1 MVNATGENTPL
12 IKACI
17 AISLTAGWRKWR
29 AVRRPVPCRH
39 HTVPKRVGETNL
51 EQWRPRLERPSCA
64 AISPRFQTQTDAL
77 ARQRD
82 SSRAHQEYYDHK
94 ISCSIA
100 TEFPSATRGRC
111 FHERDRRFES
121 VSLLRGAIF
130 ANLIP
135 RPGRITGNRRFE
147 SSSLQRRIRR
157 TPTRTGEVPSDL
169 EVVRYWDLA
178 ATERTKLN
186 DRTRRSA
193 PRSATTRTVAN
204 PGAGRQERSEPSKRS
219 L

>member
-1 MVNATGENTPL
+1 MYRYSAYRRLAKV
-12 IKACI
+12 
-17 AISLTAGWRKWR
+17 AGCP
-29 AVRRPVPCRH
+29 AAAPCQH
-39 HTVPKRVGETNL
+39 HTVPKRVGKKTL
-51 EQWRPRLERPSCA
+51 EHRRPRLERPLCA
-64 AISPRFQTQTDAL
+64 AIEPRFQTQTDTL
-77 ARQRD
+77 AEVRGIP
-82 SSRAHQEYYDHK
+82 RAPMRNTT
-94 ISCSIA
+94 ITRLPRSIA
-100 TEFPSATRGRC
+100 TAFPSATRGRC
-111 FHERDRRFES
+111 VHESDRRFES

-169 EVVRYWDLA
+169 EVVHYWDLA